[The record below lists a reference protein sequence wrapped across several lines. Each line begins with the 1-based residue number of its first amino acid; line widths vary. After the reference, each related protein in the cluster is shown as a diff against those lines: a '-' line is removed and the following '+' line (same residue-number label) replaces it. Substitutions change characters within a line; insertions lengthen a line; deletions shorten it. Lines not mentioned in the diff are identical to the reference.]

1 MLDRD
6 TVSDLDTLTGLALH
20 HCVAEIPV
28 RVPVSPPKVWRYP
41 AFKGETIMTETLEEV
56 FPVWE
61 GTSLEAVVPDP
72 NNDVP
77 EDNELEPEDAGLV
90 EDGE

>member
-1 MLDRD
+1 
-6 TVSDLDTLTGLALH
+6 
-20 HCVAEIPV
+20 
-28 RVPVSPPKVWRYP
+28 
-41 AFKGETIMTETLEEV
+41 MTETLEEV

-77 EDNELEPEDAGLV
+77 EDNELEPKDAGLV